1 MQLCKV
7 VNDIGI
13 DFYFSREYLKP
24 AIIISLLSVW
34 VLVGLFYY
42 LNRYTKRRY
51 FTTWTVAWMFYAV
64 WLTLSL
70 SLQNA
75 PDKPMLLMFKHWCIC
90 ISAVFLLWGSARFL
104 NQQVQQLQVGLFMAF
119 LLLWS
124 FVSSFYLDDSLYAQL
139 PIFGLIGLT
148 SLITAF
154 CFLQFRMRQPYIGAG
169 LLSVGFTLWAANM
182 IVYPFLQGSEYLV
195 TSGYFISAVVQ
206 LFIAVSMIVL
216 VLEEARTRNELALQ
230 QMRTHKSETEV
241 LESRIAS
248 TEERY
253 RSLFDQASEGIVITT
268 TEDMRVM
275 ELNQTA
281 RRLLGVAKSDSLPQP
296 LCTFLELGESKPRPN
311 DGPEWFSALRQCRQV
326 KITRRDGSSAAAEVD
341 GAVIKF
347 DGRPAYQFFIRE
359 LTERTRLEQQLRQA
373 EKLSALGQLISG
385 VAHELNNPLA
395 VIKGY
400 LELVLDRHDIAQ
412 NTRTDLQKV
421 ASEAN
426 RAAKLVSNFLSFARE
441 QPAMQR
447 MTNLNELVQ
456 RVAELRRFDL
466 RIASVDLVLELD
478 PDLPQTLAD
487 ADQMQQV
494 LVNLVTNG
502 IHALM
507 DVELPR
513 RLLISTKVQ
522 NGNIVL
528 VVQDNG
534 PGVPADYISRIF
546 EPFFTT
552 KEVGTGTG
560 LGLSIAHSILADHH
574 GRIYYEDATPRGA
587 RFIMEM
593 PIREGAPEVAAPA
606 AKVEKDNG
614 KQSIT
619 NPENVRILILDDER
633 AIAELLG
640 EMLGLLG
647 YQSELCH
654 NGHQALE
661 VLGEENF
668 DVVLSDFR
676 MPMMDGQE
684 FYKRAI
690 KLKPSMARR
699 FVFLTGDVVS
709 EDTRDF
715 LESTGNPHIAKPF
728 QLNKVEEAV
737 IKILREQ
744 AVAN

>member
-1 MQLCKV
+1 

-13 DFYFSREYLKP
+13 DLYFSREYLKP

-75 PDKPMLLMFKHWCIC
+75 PDRPMLVMFKHWCIC

-104 NQQVQQLQVGLFMAF
+104 NQAVRQIEVALFMGF
-119 LLLWS
+119 LLVWS
-124 FVSSFYLDDSLYAQL
+124 FVTSFYLDDSLQAQL
-139 PIFGLIGLT
+139 PIFGLICLT
-148 SLITAF
+148 SLITSF
-154 CFLQFRMRQPYIGAG
+154 CFLQFRLRQPYIGSG
-169 LLSVGFTLWAANM
+169 LLSVGFFLWAVYMAA
-182 IVYPFLQGSEYLV
+182 YPFIQASEYLI
-195 TSGYFISAVVQ
+195 TAGYFISAVVQ

-230 QMRTHKSETEV
+230 QMRAHKSETEV
-241 LESRIAS
+241 LQSRIAS

-253 RSLFDQASEGIVITT
+253 RSLFDQASEGIVIAG
-268 TEDMRVM
+268 TEDMRVL

-281 RRLLGVAKSDSLPQP
+281 RRLLGVSRMDSVPQP
-296 LCTFLELGESKPRPN
+296 LSTFMELGDGKAKPA
-311 DGPEWFSALRQCRQV
+311 DGPEWFSALRQSRQL
-326 KITRRDGSSAAAEVD
+326 KIIRRDGSSTPAEVD

-400 LELVLDRHDIAQ
+400 LELVLARHDINNQ
-412 NTRTDLQKV
+412 TRTDLEKV

-426 RAAKLVSNFLSFARE
+426 RAAKLVNNFLSFARE
-441 QPAMQR
+441 QPAQQR
-447 MTNLNELVQ
+447 MTNLNELIQ

-466 RIASVDLVLELD
+466 RVASVDLIFELD
-478 PDLPQTLAD
+478 PDLPNTLAD

-494 LVNLVTNG
+494 LVNLVTNA
-502 IHALM
+502 IHAL
-507 DVELPR
+507 VEVPMPR
-513 RLLISTKVQ
+513 RLLITSSLQ
-522 NGNIVL
+522 NGNVL
-528 VVQDNG
+528 LSVQDNG
-534 PGVPADYISRIF
+534 PGVPAEYIARIF

-560 LGLSIAHSILADHH
+560 LGLSIAHSILADHQ
-574 GRIYYEDATPRGA
+574 GRIYYEDATGGGA
-587 RFIMEM
+587 RFVMEI
-593 PIREGAPEVAAPA
+593 PVRQGPETAPEEPVKEEKE
-606 AKVEKDNG
+606 KVRGNVKNA
-614 KQSIT
+614 
-619 NPENVRILILDDER
+619 ENVRILILDDER

-647 YQSELCH
+647 YQAELCH
-654 NGHQALE
+654 NGQQALNVIE
-661 VLGEENF
+661 GEDF

-684 FYKRAI
+684 FYKRAV
-690 KLKPSMARR
+690 KLKPSLTRR

-715 LESTGNPHIAKPF
+715 LSSTGNPHIAKPF

-737 IKILREQ
+737 LKILREQ

>member
-1 MQLCKV
+1 
-7 VNDIGI
+7 
-13 DFYFSREYLKP
+13 LKP
-24 AIIISLLSVW
+24 AIVISLLSVW

-75 PDKPMLLMFKHWCIC
+75 PDKPLLLMFKHWCIC

-104 NQQVQQLQVGLFMAF
+104 NQQVQQMQVGLFMTF

-154 CFLQFRMRQPYIGAG
+154 CFLQFRLRQPYIGAG
-169 LLSVGFTLWAANM
+169 LLSVGFTLWSINM

-195 TSGYFISAVVQ
+195 IAGYFVSAVVQ

-281 RRLLGVAKSDSLPQP
+281 RRLLGVSRSDSLPQP
-296 LCTFLELGESKPRPN
+296 LNTFLELGESKPRPN

-326 KITRRDGSSAAAEVD
+326 KITRRDGSSTAAEVD

-400 LELVLDRHDIAQ
+400 LELVLDRHDIATQ
-412 NTRTDLQKV
+412 TRTDLQKV

-441 QPAMQR
+441 QPAQQR

-466 RIASVDLVLELD
+466 RIASVDLILELD

-513 RLLISTKVQ
+513 RLIISTTVQ

-574 GRIYYEDATPRGA
+574 GRIYYEDATGRGA

-593 PIREGAPEVAAPA
+593 PVREGGPETMGTPPKEERKTDRTFVA
-606 AKVEKDNG
+606 
-614 KQSIT
+614 

-654 NGHQALE
+654 SGHQALD
-661 VLGEENF
+661 VLAEENF

-676 MPMMDGQE
+676 MPLMDGQE

-690 KLKPSMARR
+690 KLKPSMTRR